1 MSLNRLDPAVP
12 HPVYFLSFFILAEM
26 EQQHP
31 DKVETLEI
39 STISQPFHSL
49 IGQLCASIKV
59 WQGFSVSLIP
69 LCSIFTQILLS
80 RFLCTAV
87 SL

>member
-1 MSLNRLDPAVP
+1 MSLNRLDPAVL

-26 EQQHP
+26 EEQHP

-39 STISQPFHSL
+39 SNISQPLHSL
-49 IGQLCASIKV
+49 IGQLCASKKV
-59 WQGFSVSLIP
+59 WQGFSVSLIS
-69 LCSIFTQILLS
+69 LRSIFTQILLS
-80 RFLCTAV
+80 HFMCTAV